1 MIEKRMEQRGQGGF
15 TLIELLV
22 VIAILAVLGGAVIIG
37 IGAMREN
44 AEEQVCK
51 TNKETIEVAAEAYKL
66 DPDNNNAYP
75 TDTGVLETERL
86 IKPGSVKG
94 TWTIDPDTGEATV
107 TGGYDPD
114 VMTACNGGGDDDD

>member
-1 MIEKRMEQRGQGGF
+1 MKLIEKRMEQRGQGGF

-44 AEEQVCK
+44 AEKQVCK

-66 DPDNNNAYP
+66 DPDLGAYP
-75 TDTGVLETERL
+75 GHVQDLINERY
-86 IKPGSVKG
+86 IKKSSVSDPDE
-94 TWTIDPDTGEATV
+94 WEIDPATGAVSAT
-107 TGGYDPD
+107 GDCAEHLD
-114 VMTACNGGGDDDD
+114 GDDDD

>member
-37 IGAMREN
+37 IGAMRDN
-44 AEEQVCK
+44 AKEQVCK

-66 DPDNNNAYP
+66 QADADDYPEMATLADSDYLKDNTVDAS
-75 TDTGVLETERL
+75 D
-86 IKPGSVKG
+86 
-94 TWTIDPDTGEATV
+94 WTIDTETGAASWV
-107 TGGYDPD
+107 GGEGLDSDCTP
-114 VMTACNGGGDDDD
+114 TS

>member
-66 DPDNNNAYP
+66 DPDNDDAYP
-75 TDTGVLETERL
+75 ANTGELEGVNL

-94 TWTIDPDTGEATV
+94 TWTIDPDDGTATV
-107 TGGYDPD
+107 TDGYDPD
-114 VMTACNGGGDDDD
+114 VMTACNGDTP

>member
-51 TNKETIEVAAEAYKL
+51 TNQETIELAIEAYRVSEDAEPNTDDLTDKGYIKA
-66 DPDNNNAYP
+66 DTIADWVVTNGAITGRPDECTP
-75 TDTGVLETERL
+75 
-86 IKPGSVKG
+86 
-94 TWTIDPDTGEATV
+94 
-107 TGGYDPD
+107 
-114 VMTACNGGGDDDD
+114 